1 MKVEI
6 VKKLDTT
13 GIKNQ
18 LLAKKNRARQI
29 VKNQVVKDTDP
40 YVPFDTGKTAET
52 GRNSSTSDDEYIRY
66 TTDYSR
72 IIYYDEDRVYSKRK
86 HSLAIAKWFDVSK
99 AVNKSKWIKTAKKA
113 FK

>member
-13 GIKNQ
+13 DIRNQ
-18 LLAKKNRARQI
+18 LIAKKSKARRI
-29 VKNQVVKDTDP
+29 LKNQVVKDTDP

-52 GRNSSTSDDEYIRY
+52 GRDSSTVDDEFIKY
-66 TTDYSR
+66 TTDYAKL
-72 IIYYDEDRVYSKRK
+72 IYYDKDRVFSRRK
-86 HSLAIAKWFDVSK
+86 HWLAIATWFEVSK
-99 AVNKSKWIKTAKKA
+99 AVNKSKWVDVAKKA